1 MDIVRPKSPLS
12 NSPALPGGTFD
23 LRHSGH
29 IREGQILPATTG
41 NLLLDALSP
50 DLRRAVLEMCRPVDL
65 PLRTLLHEQGEMPVY
80 GYFLC
85 SGVASMVVSMAE
97 GGSAEVGLIGRE
109 GVIGAMHIL
118 GPTPTPA
125 QCFIQLE
132 GTGLRLRL
140 ADLRTVFQTSAEFRG
155 RVLECVQQ
163 QAVTL
168 EQVAACNKLHET
180 EERLA
185 RWLLM
190 SRDRADQDTMTMTQ
204 EFLADMLG
212 TRRTTVTLVA
222 GSLQR
227 RGLIDYRRGKVTILD
242 RAALE
247 AAACDC
253 YGVIKEALTNLYK

>member
-1 MDIVRPKSPLS
+1 MDIVRPKSKQS
-12 NSPALPGGTFD
+12 NATAETRGMFE
-23 LRHSGH
+23 LRSFRHV
-29 IREGQILPATTG
+29 REGQTLLARTG

-50 DLRRAVLEMCRPVDL
+50 DLRQAMVDMCRPVDL
-65 PLRTLLHEQGEMPVY
+65 PVRTLLHEQGEMPVH

-125 QCFIQLE
+125 QCFIQME

-140 ADLRTVFQTSAEFRG
+140 ADLRTMFQTSAEFRG
-155 RVLECVQQ
+155 RVLEFVQQ
-163 QAVTL
+163 QSVTL

-247 AAACDC
+247 LAACDC
-253 YGVIKEALTNLYK
+253 YGVSKEALTNLYQ

>member
-1 MDIVRPKSPLS
+1 MDIVRPKSPVS
-12 NSPALPGGTFD
+12 TSTNRSSGSVE
-23 LRHSGH
+23 LRDSRHV
-29 IREGQILPATTG
+29 RQGQTLLATTG

-50 DLRRAVLEMCRPVDL
+50 DLRSAVQEMCRPVDL

-85 SGVASMVVSMAE
+85 SGVASMVVTMAE

-125 QCFIQLE
+125 QCFVQME

-140 ADLRTVFQTSAEFRG
+140 ADLRTLFQTSAEFRG
-155 RVLECVQQ
+155 RVLEFVQQ
-163 QAVTL
+163 QMVTL

-190 SRDRADQDTMTMTQ
+190 SRDRADQDTMTMTR

-227 RGLIDYRRGKVTILD
+227 RGLLDYRRGKVTILD

-247 AAACDC
+247 LAACDC
-253 YGVIKEALTNLYK
+253 YAVTKEALTNLYR